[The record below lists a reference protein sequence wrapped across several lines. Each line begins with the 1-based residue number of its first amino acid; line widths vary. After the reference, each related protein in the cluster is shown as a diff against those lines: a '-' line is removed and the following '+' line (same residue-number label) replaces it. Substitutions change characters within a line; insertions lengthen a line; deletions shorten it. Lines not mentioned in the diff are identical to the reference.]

1 MDGLVPAKECL
12 CEGIKLEYNNS
23 MLYKSIIEDVIEG
36 VRELFAEEGVEEQ
49 VLKDLKQLWETKV
62 TESKATEGFFRHGHC
77 SPQFTLQLPHNFHSV
92 LQASAASFV
101 IPAGRGFQH
110 FTAAELGLSQGGTTL
125 ALPSAV
131 AYPIHLPAGV
141 TLQTAPGQ
149 LYKVN
154 VPVMVTQ
161 ASADSSILHPP
172 VQQIIHPL
180 GQPSVLQASVAGV
193 AQMNAPSFQAAGETL
208 QPQEAVVQQTM
219 VFKPNIAEKK
229 PLENSA
235 SLVQQPPASQ
245 QELATNAVLNRCAG
259 SAENSQHDNLH
270 TAVFTPESSV
280 GLFLDESLAN
290 SSSSVLL
297 DVEGQLDMEP
307 RDLVQQQVSD
317 DIIDLIISS
326 ESLDDNAFL
335 KGQGSIASSDETE
348 YNFRSEKDTCSAIEG
363 IIQLDGTGDV
373 SSKEE
378 IARAKVKEE
387 NEFIG
392 IIESEDLKV
401 LDDEEDYDE
410 ECDSTSNM
418 ESSCSGGDNEDL
430 QIDIVEEDPL
440 NSGDD
445 VSEQDIPDLFDT
457 DNVIVCQYD
466 KIHRT
471 KNKWKFFLKDGVMS
485 FEGKDHVFAK
495 AIGDAE
501 W

>member
-1 MDGLVPAKECL
+1 MDHGSPV
-12 CEGIKLEYNNS
+12 S

-77 SPQFTLQLPHNFHSV
+77 SPQFTLQLPRNFHSV

-110 FTAAELGLSQGGTTL
+110 FTAAELGPSQAGTTL

-131 AYPIHLPAGV
+131 AYPIHLPAV

-219 VFKPNIAEKK
+219 VFKPNIVEKK

-235 SLVQQPPASQ
+235 SLVQQPPVSQ
-245 QELATNAVLNRCAG
+245 QELATNAVLNRCAD
-259 SAENSQHDNLH
+259 STENSQHDNLH

-307 RDLVQQQVSD
+307 PDLVQQQVSD

-335 KGQGSIASSDETE
+335 KGQGSIASSDERE
-348 YNFRSEKDTCSAIEG
+348 YNFQSEKDTCSAIEG

-378 IARAKVKEE
+378 IAHAKDKEE

-392 IIESEDLKV
+392 IVESEDLKV

>member
-1 MDGLVPAKECL
+1 
-12 CEGIKLEYNNS
+12 
-23 MLYKSIIEDVIEG
+23 LYKSIIEDVIEG

-77 SPQFTLQLPHNFHSV
+77 SQFTLQLPHSLHSV

-110 FTAAELGLSQGGTTL
+110 FTAAELGPSQAGTTL

-161 ASADSSILHPP
+161 ASGDSRILNPP
-172 VQQIIHPL
+172 VPQIIHPL

-193 AQMNAPSFQAAGETL
+193 VQMNAPSFQAAGETL
-208 QPQEAVVQQTM
+208 QPQEAAVQQTM
-219 VFKPNIAEKK
+219 VFRPNIAEKK
-229 PLENSA
+229 TLENSA
-235 SLVQQPPASQ
+235 TLVQQPPVSQ
-245 QELATNAVLNRCAG
+245 HELATNAVLNQCAD
-259 SAENSQHDNLH
+259 STENSQHDDLH

-280 GLFLDESLAN
+280 GLFFDDSLAN

-307 RDLVQQQVSD
+307 PELVQQQVSD
-317 DIIDLIISS
+317 DIIDLIIAS
-326 ESLDDNAFL
+326 ESLDDSAFL
-335 KGQGSIASSDETE
+335 KAVSGLFYSCHMEPTE
-348 YNFRSEKDTCSAIEG
+348 QTECNFQSEKDICSDIEG
-363 IIQLDGTGDV
+363 IIQLDGTGDI

-378 IARAKVKEE
+378 IAHTKDKED
-387 NEFIG
+387 NKLIG

-418 ESSCSGGDNEDL
+418 GSSCSGGDNEDL

>member
-1 MDGLVPAKECL
+1 
-12 CEGIKLEYNNS
+12 
-23 MLYKSIIEDVIEG
+23 LYKSIIEDVIEG

-62 TESKATEGFFRHGHC
+62 TESKATEGFFRHSHC
-77 SPQFTLQLPHNFHSV
+77 TTQFTLQLPHSFHSV

-101 IPAGRGFQH
+101 IPAGRDFQH
-110 FTAAELGLSQGGTTL
+110 FTAAELVPSQAGTTL

-161 ASADSSILHPP
+161 ASGDSSVLHPP

-180 GQPSVLQASVAGV
+180 GQPSVLQAGVAGV
-193 AQMNAPSFQAAGETL
+193 VQTNAPSFQAAGETL
-208 QPQEAVVQQTM
+208 QPQEAAVQQTV
-219 VFKPNIAEKK
+219 VFKPNIVEKK
-229 PLENSA
+229 PLEDSA
-235 SLVQQPPASQ
+235 TLVQQPPVSP
-245 QELATNAVLNRCAG
+245 QELATNAMLNQCAD
-259 SAENSQHDNLH
+259 STENSQHDHLH

-280 GLFLDESLAN
+280 GLFLDESLGN
-290 SSSSVLL
+290 NSSSVLL

-307 RDLVQQQVSD
+307 PELVQQQVSD
-317 DIIDLIISS
+317 DIIDLIIAS
-326 ESLDDNAFL
+326 EGLDDNAFL
-335 KGQGSIASSDETE
+335 KGQGSIASPDKLSLVSFCSCHVEPIEQTGC
-348 YNFRSEKDTCSAIEG
+348 NFRSEKDICSDIEG
-363 IIQLDGTGDV
+363 IIQLDGTGNV

-378 IARAKVKEE
+378 RAHRKDKEE

-401 LDDEEDYDE
+401 LDDEEAYDE
-410 ECDSTSNM
+410 ESDSTSNM

>member
-1 MDGLVPAKECL
+1 
-12 CEGIKLEYNNS
+12 
-23 MLYKSIIEDVIEG
+23 LYKSIIEDVIEG

-77 SPQFTLQLPHNFHSV
+77 PPQFTLQLPHSFHTV
-92 LQASAASFV
+92 LQPSAASFV
-101 IPAGRGFQH
+101 IPAGRDFQH
-110 FTAAELGLSQGGTTL
+110 FTAAELGPSQGGTTL

-161 ASADSSILHPP
+161 ASGDSGVLHPP

-180 GQPSVLQASVAGV
+180 GQPSVLQASVAGA

-208 QPQEAVVQQTM
+208 QPQKAAVQQTM
-219 VFKPNIAEKK
+219 VFKPNIVEKK
-229 PLENSA
+229 TLENSVT
-235 SLVQQPPASQ
+235 LVQKPPASQ
-245 QELATNAVLNRCAG
+245 QEFATNAVLNQCAD
-259 SAENSQHDNLH
+259 STENSQHDSLH

-280 GLFLDESLAN
+280 GLLLDESLAN
-290 SSSSVLL
+290 NSSSVLL

-307 RDLVQQQVSD
+307 PELLQQQVSD
-317 DIIDLIISS
+317 DIIDLIIAS

-335 KGQGSIASSDETE
+335 DTVFGLFYSCHMEPTE
-348 YNFRSEKDTCSAIEG
+348 QTRCNFRLEKDICSDIEG

-378 IARAKVKEE
+378 IACTKDKEE
-387 NEFIG
+387 NELIG
-392 IIESEDLKV
+392 IIETEDLKV

-410 ECDSTSNM
+410 ECDSTSDM

>member
-1 MDGLVPAKECL
+1 
-12 CEGIKLEYNNS
+12 
-23 MLYKSIIEDVIEG
+23 LYKSIIEDVIEG

-49 VLKDLKQLWETKV
+49 ILKDLKQLWETKV
-62 TESKATEGFFRHGHC
+62 TESKATEGFFRHGHS
-77 SPQFTLQLPHNFHSV
+77 SPQFTLQLPHSLHSV

-101 IPAGRGFQH
+101 IPSGRSFQH
-110 FTAAELGLSQGGTTL
+110 FTAAELGPSQAGAAL

-141 TLQTAPGQ
+141 TLQTVPGQ

-161 ASADSSILHPP
+161 ASGDSSILHPP

-180 GQPSVLQASVAGV
+180 GQPSVLQASVA
-193 AQMNAPSFQAAGETL
+193 QKNAASFQAAGETL
-208 QPQEAVVQQTM
+208 QPQEATLQQTM
-219 VFKPNIAEKK
+219 VFKPNIVEKT

-235 SLVQQPPASQ
+235 TFVQQPPASQ
-245 QELATNAVLNRCAG
+245 QELATNAVLNQCAD
-259 SAENSQHDNLH
+259 STENSQHDSLH
-270 TAVFTPESSV
+270 TAVITPESSV

-290 SSSSVLL
+290 NSSNVLL

-307 RDLVQQQVSD
+307 PELVQQQVSD
-317 DIIDLIISS
+317 DIIDLIITS
-326 ESLDDNAFL
+326 ESLDEDAFL
-335 KGQGSIASSDETE
+335 KGQGSIASSDKVMTFQTGC
-348 YNFRSEKDTCSAIEG
+348 NFRSEKDICSDIEG

-378 IARAKVKEE
+378 IAGTKDKEE

-392 IIESEDLKV
+392 IIESEDLKG

-430 QIDIVEEDPL
+430 QIDIIEEDPL